1 MERLG
6 PYGKGK
12 GKLGKGKSKKGEEA
26 GTGQKGKGDNER
38 QNRGWSQQRRAGRR
52 EEDFATEARTAL
64 AQLEEHRCELM
75 GCREE
80 ESRLPWAR
88 VGGGFEKTRDEAAA
102 ASGGSS

>member
-1 MERLG
+1 MMERLG

-26 GTGQKGKGDNER
+26 GQKGKGGKGDNEPGDR

-64 AQLEEHRCELM
+64 AQLEEHRWRTD
-75 GCREE
+75 G
-80 ESRLPWAR
+80 LP
-88 VGGGFEKTRDEAAA
+88 GGGE
-102 ASGGSS
+102 